1 MTQLTVSTG
10 PGAQLQQRREA
21 LGLSLQQA
29 AAQLNLKAAV
39 IEKLESQQWDPQ
51 VGPTFIRGYLRQYC
65 RLLKLDESMLLAE
78 FDQLLAAM
86 PAATPMHSFSKKT
99 SRDAA
104 ESRFMLATYFLLV
117 LLIGLFLVW
126 FWQTHMLNSQP
137 VSMLPELDQVQ
148 TVATA
153 DAGTQRPV
161 ANTAASSEVSG
172 DASVATALQLPAE
185 GNTVAAPQLQAQQA
199 AEVVTAETTV
209 ASGPDSPAAALPQA
223 ENTATEASP
232 VRPVTASDVTSVL
245 PEQIKVQPAE
255 TQVAEKTVPA
265 VALAGNQTTA
275 GAEISLQLQFS
286 AQCWVAVTDATG
298 RRLAYS
304 MQNSAQVLTVTG
316 VPPLHVTLGD
326 PAAVTANVRGN
337 PIDLSGYKQ
346 GQVARLTINGSE

>member
-1 MTQLTVSTG
+1 MTQLTVATG
-10 PGAQLQQRREA
+10 PGARLQKRREA

-39 IEKLESQQWDPQ
+39 IEQLESQQWDPK

-65 RLLKLDESMLLAE
+65 RLLKLDESALLAE

-137 VSMLPELDQVQ
+137 VSMLPELSQ
-148 TVATA
+148 TQNVVNSDAGALRSAADNNAQSPSSGDAAAAPTPEAVTAGNTATQPQTGQTAEVATA
-153 DAGTQRPV
+153 PV
-161 ANTAASSEVSG
+161 PS
-172 DASVATALQLPAE
+172 
-185 GNTVAAPQLQAQQA
+185 A
-199 AEVVTAETTV
+199 AETSAVVLTPAADTTV
-209 ASGPDSPAAALPQA
+209 PSAQPAVTPDVTPATPEPTDVQTAVAPGAEVETPPVSMTENQPAA
-223 ENTATEASP
+223 
-232 VRPVTASDVTSVL
+232 
-245 PEQIKVQPAE
+245 
-255 TQVAEKTVPA
+255 VAEV
-265 VALAGNQTTA
+265 
-275 GAEISLQLQFS
+275 SLQLQFS
-286 AQCWVAVTDATG
+286 APCWVAVTDATG
-298 RRLAYS
+298 RRLAYN
-304 MQNSAQVLTVTG
+304 MQNSAQTLSVTG
-316 VPPLHVTLGD
+316 VPPLNVTLGD
-326 PAAVTANVRGN
+326 PAAVTATVRGN